1 MYAGGDAVNGA
12 RTVVEAVAMAKRVA
26 VSMDEYMKS
35 LPPKED
41 DDKYK
46 DIPVF
51 SEPMTDAFS
60 EQRILMESR
69 VDE

>member
-1 MYAGGDAVNGA
+1 
-12 RTVVEAVAMAKRVA
+12 MAKRVA

-35 LPPKED
+35 LPPKKD

-51 SEPMTDAFS
+51 SEPMSDAFS